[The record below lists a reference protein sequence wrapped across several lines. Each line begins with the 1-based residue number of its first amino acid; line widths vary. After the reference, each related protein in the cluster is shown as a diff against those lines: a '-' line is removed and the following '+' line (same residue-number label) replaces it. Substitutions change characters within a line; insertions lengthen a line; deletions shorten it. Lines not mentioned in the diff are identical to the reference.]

1 MIESL
6 AEQVRRHAG
15 LIAEAS
21 GYLAVSVVALGVD
34 FAVYWLLLG
43 FFPKAFVPAALGYAC
58 GLVVHYLLASRLVF
72 KARLQGRGIAAET
85 PTFAKY
91 AGTGLAGLAI
101 TAAIVAF
108 STDILGWSAFTAKA
122 LATGFAFVAVYLMR
136 RYAVFAAPAG
146 TAVAST

>member
-21 GYLAVSVVALGVD
+21 GYLAVSIVALGVD
-34 FAVYWLLLG
+34 IGVYWLLLG
-43 FFPKAFVPAALGYAC
+43 LFTKAFVPAAIGYAV

-72 KARLQGRGIAAET
+72 KGRLQGRGITAET
-85 PTFAKY
+85 PTFTKY
-91 AGTGLAGLAI
+91 AGTGIAGLAI

-108 STDILGWSAFTAKA
+108 STDILGWSAFTAKV

-136 RYAVFAAPAG
+136 RYAVFAVPVVRLEREA
-146 TAVAST
+146 